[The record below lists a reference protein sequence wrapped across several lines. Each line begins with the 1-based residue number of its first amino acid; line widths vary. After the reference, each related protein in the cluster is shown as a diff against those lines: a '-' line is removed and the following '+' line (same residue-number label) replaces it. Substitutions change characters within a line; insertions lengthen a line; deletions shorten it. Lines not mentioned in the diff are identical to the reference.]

1 MDALRQI
8 DPALLGERVRVARR
22 AKGLTQAQLAGPD
35 ITVSYVSR
43 IEAGQR
49 RPEPRVLEALAG
61 RLDVS
66 ADELLLGLPD
76 GDDETARLGLDFA
89 ELALE
94 TGDAAEALRRVDE
107 LLAGAAAPARSWRT
121 RARVLRA
128 RALEGTG
135 RLDAAIE
142 AWEALLAD
150 EPGGVHALSCGIAL
164 SRCYREAGDLTRAVT
179 TGEALLAQV
188 AGWGLADGDEAVQ
201 LGVTVAAA
209 YFQRGDTHVAVRMCR
224 DLVAA
229 AEDRGSPYA
238 RASAYWNASLM
249 ELETGGSASSA
260 VALAGKALALL
271 GEGKDARNLGRL
283 RSQLGIM
290 QLMLDPPEVEEAAAN
305 LHAAARALEVSG
317 TRVDRL
323 RNDVALARARLMSG
337 EAGRARDEAA
347 AVFEAARDIAPLLAA
362 DARALEGQAAVAEGD
377 IETATA
383 RFKEAV
389 FVLTGVGAD
398 RSAAQLWLEL
408 GGLLESVGETA
419 TASEAYRSAAVSAGL
434 RPHRTLPA
442 HVHPRGA

>member
-8 DPALLGERVRVARR
+8 DPVVLGERVRVTRR
-22 AKGLTQAQLAGPD
+22 AKGLTQAQLAGTD
-35 ITVSYVSR
+35 VTISYVSR

-49 RPEPRVLEALAG
+49 RPEPRVLDALAR

-66 ADELLLGLPD
+66 ADELLLGVPD
-76 GDDETARLGLDFA
+76 RDAESARLGLDFA

-107 LLAGAAAPARSWRT
+107 LLAGTATRSVAWHT
-121 RARVLRA
+121 RARTLRA
-128 RALEGTG
+128 RALEATG

-142 AWEALLAD
+142 ALEALLAD

-164 SRCYREAGDLTRAVT
+164 SRCYREAGDLTQAVT

-209 YFQRGDTHVAVRMCR
+209 YFQRGDTHFAVRMCR

-229 AEDRGSPYA
+229 AENRGSPFA
-238 RASAYWNASLM
+238 RAAAYWNASVM
-249 ELETGGSASSA
+249 ELETGSAPAA

-290 QLMLDPPEVEEAAAN
+290 QLMLDPPEVDEAAAN
-305 LHAAARALEVSG
+305 LHAAARALEASG

-323 RNDVALARARLMSG
+323 RNDVGLARTRLMSG
-337 EAGRARDEAA
+337 EVGRARDEAA

-362 DARALEGQAAVAEGD
+362 DARALEGQAAAAAGD
-377 IETATA
+377 IETAKA

-389 FVLTGVGAD
+389 FVLTGVGDD

-419 TASEAYRSAAVSAGL
+419 TASEAYRSAAVASGL
-434 RPHRTLPA
+434 RARSTLPA